1 MTNLTLKEA
10 VERLN
15 NFLAENPNLA
25 DVEITAESGYDDEFR
40 SEWNEIQ
47 LAECGTTILNLM
59 K

>member
-25 DVEITAESGYDDEFR
+25 DVEITAESGSDDEFR

-47 LAECGTTILNLM
+47 LVECGTTILNLM